1 MNLTRVTHQMTQQTS
16 LANVQ
21 RNLAAM
27 SKLQGQ
33 ASSLRRIE
41 KPSDDP
47 AGTAQALRLRAEQRA
62 LTQYDR
68 NAADGRGWLTAV
80 DTAMQT
86 TSTQL
91 IRARS
96 LVVQAANSGTT
107 TAESAEAIAL
117 EIEAVRDALLGQAN
131 ATYTGR
137 SIFAGTSDADAAYT
151 AQPDGSYSYAGGAGS
166 VDRRISEDVVVR
178 VDADGSAVF
187 GDATD
192 SVFALLDRVAADIRA
207 GADVGP
213 AIAEI
218 DAWHNRTTSALA
230 TTGAR
235 TNQLEAQLSVNAGTK
250 LSLKADIS
258 AVEDVDLAET
268 LVQLQT
274 QEVAYQAA
282 LGATARVLQPTL
294 LQYLS

>member
-1 MNLTRVTHQMTQQTS
+1 MSYTRVTHQMTQQAS

-68 NAADGRGWLTAV
+68 NASDGRGWLTAV
-80 DTAMQT
+80 DTSLQT
-86 TSTQL
+86 TSAQL
-91 IRARS
+91 IRART
-96 LVVQAANSGTT
+96 LVVQASNTGSH
-107 TAESAEAIAL
+107 TAVSAEAIAL

-131 ATYTGR
+131 ATYQGR
-137 SIFAGTSDADAAYT
+137 SIFAGTSDADAAF
-151 AQPDGSYSYAGGAGS
+151 APQADGTYVYEGAPGS
-166 VDRRISEDVVVR
+166 VDRRISQDVVVR
-178 VDADGSAVF
+178 VDGDGASIF

-207 GADVGP
+207 GGEVSGAL
-213 AIAEI
+213 AEI
-218 DAWHNRTTSALA
+218 DGWHARTTSALA

-235 TNQLEAQLSVNAGTK
+235 TNQVESQLAVNASMT
-250 LSLKADIS
+250 LTLKADIS

-268 LVQLQT
+268 LVHLQT

>member
-1 MNLTRVTHQMTQQTS
+1 MSYTRVTHQMSQQTS

-47 AGTAQALRLRAEQRA
+47 AGTAQALRLRSEQRA

-68 NAADGRGWLTAV
+68 NASDGRGWLTAV
-80 DTAMQT
+80 DTALQT
-86 TSTQL
+86 TSSQL
-91 IRARS
+91 IRART
-96 LVVQAANSGTT
+96 LVVQAANTGSH
-107 TAESAEAIAL
+107 TAVSAEAIAL

-131 ATYTGR
+131 STYQGR
-137 SIFAGTSDADAAYT
+137 SVFAGTSDADAAY
-151 AQPDGSYSYAGGAGS
+151 APQPDGTYQYAGSPGA

-178 VDADGSAVF
+178 VDGDGAAIF
-187 GDATD
+187 GDTTD

-207 GADVGP
+207 GGDVSTALG
-213 AIAEI
+213 EI
-218 DAWHNRTTSALA
+218 DGWHSRTTSALA

-235 TNQLEAQLSVNAGTK
+235 TNQVEAQLAVNASMALT
-250 LSLKADIS
+250 LKADIS

-268 LVQLQT
+268 LVHLQT

>member
-1 MNLTRVTHQMTQQTS
+1 MSYTRVTHQMSQQTS

-27 SKLQGQ
+27 AKLQGQ

-47 AGTAQALRLRAEQRA
+47 AGTAQSLRLRAEQRT

-68 NAADGRGWLTAV
+68 NAVDGKGWLTAV
-80 DTAMQT
+80 DTALQT
-86 TSTQL
+86 TSAQI
-91 IRARS
+91 IRART
-96 LVVQAANSGTT
+96 LVVQAASTGTT
-107 TAESAEAIAL
+107 TAESAEALAL
-117 EIEAVRDALLGQAN
+117 EVEAVRDALLAQAN

-137 SIFAGTSDADAAYT
+137 SVFAGTSDADAAYT
-151 AQPDGSYSYAGGAGS
+151 AQPDGTYTYAGGGGT
-166 VDRRISEDVVVR
+166 VDRRLADEVTVR
-178 VDADGSAVF
+178 VDADGSEVF
-187 GDATD
+187 GNASD
-192 SVFALLDRVAADIRA
+192 SVFALLDRIAADIRA
-207 GADVGP
+207 GGDVSP
-213 AIAEI
+213 ALAEL
-218 DAWHNRTTSALA
+218 DGWHSRTTSALA

-235 TNQLEAQLSVNAGTK
+235 TNQVESQIAVNATTT

-258 AVEDVDLAET
+258 AIEDVDLAET
-268 LVQLQT
+268 LVHLQT

>member
-1 MNLTRVTHQMTQQTS
+1 MSLTRVTHQMSQTTA

-33 ASSLRRIE
+33 TSSLRRIE

-47 AGTAQALRLRAEQRA
+47 AGTAKALRLRAEQRA

-68 NAADGRGWLTAV
+68 NAADGKGWLTAV

-91 IRARS
+91 IRART
-96 LVVQAANSGTT
+96 LVVQAASSGTT
-107 TAESAEAIAL
+107 TTESAEAIAL

-137 SIFAGTSDADAAYT
+137 SIFAGTSDADAAYA
-151 AQPDGSYSYAGGAGS
+151 AQPDGTYSYAGSAGT
-166 VDRRISEDVVVR
+166 VDRRISEDVTVR
-178 VDADGSAVF
+178 VDADGAALF
-187 GDATD
+187 GDATG
-192 SVFALLDRVAADIRA
+192 SVFALLDRVAADVRA

-235 TNQLEAQLSVNAGTK
+235 TNQIEAQLSVNAGSM
-250 LSLKADIS
+250 LSLRSDIS

-268 LVQLQT
+268 LVHLQA